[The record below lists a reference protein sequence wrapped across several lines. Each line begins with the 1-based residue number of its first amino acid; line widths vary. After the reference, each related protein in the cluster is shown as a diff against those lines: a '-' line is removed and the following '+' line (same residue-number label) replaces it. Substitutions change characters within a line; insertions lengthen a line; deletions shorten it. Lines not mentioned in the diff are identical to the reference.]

1 MNATTV
7 PSTQLNQHRARMLNQ
22 LKLPF
27 PLKLH
32 RLLEEAEKK
41 RSDHIVSWLPDGK
54 AFKIHDPEQ
63 FCNTVMAA
71 YFKQT
76 KLKSF
81 TRQVS
86 FYVTLQYVER
96 DLSQLKRKKLLLLI
110 AKRFH
115 PYCCLRYEHL
125 DFSQRTPTPT
135 LLLLAL
141 SVWICQAF
149 PWPKQRRV
157 LSPRL

>member
-1 MNATTV
+1 MRGRQGHKMNATTV
-7 PSTQLNQHRARMLNQ
+7 SSKQPNQHRARMLNQ

-41 RSDHIVSWLPDGK
+41 CSDHIVSWLPDGK

-86 FYVTLQYVER
+86 SCVTLQYIER
-96 DLSQLKRKKLLLLI
+96 DLSQLKGKNFYCYSYNSFIPIVAYDTFILTSLNVLLLLL
-110 AKRFH
+110 
-115 PYCCLRYEHL
+115 YY
-125 DFSQRTPTPT
+125 
-135 LLLLAL
+135 
-141 SVWICQAF
+141 
-149 PWPKQRRV
+149 
-157 LSPRL
+157 